1 MPSNSVLRL
10 LIAGGGTGG
19 HVLPAIAT
27 LAELRRREIDVEP
40 LWIGSYDGVEGDAAR
55 HEQVRFEAIPT
66 GKLRRY
72 ADLKTARDAA
82 NIPRGILAARR
93 LVRDF
98 KPNVL
103 LSTGGF
109 VSVPT
114 VAAAR
119 GQAAILTHE
128 QTTILGLA
136 TKINMKSAH
145 VLALSFDSTAERVGR
160 ARCATVVT
168 GNPIRSALLTGS
180 AARARSHYGFE
191 PDLPVVYVTGGAR
204 GASPIN
210 QRIRAILP
218 TLLEIAQV
226 VHQTGPGD
234 ANSDHAELASLR
246 AGLSADLQRR
256 YVVTEFVRD
265 ELPDLYALADLVIGR
280 AGAGTVAE
288 VSGLGKAAI
297 LVPLPLSGGG
307 EQVVNARALASQSAC
322 VCLLQD
328 ECSPDRLLTEIR
340 RLIDTPDERTR
351 LASAAR
357 SLGRPDA
364 AARLADELLALAK
377 RRAC

>member
-1 MPSNSVLRL
+1 V
-10 LIAGGGTGG
+10 IAGGGTGG
-19 HVLPAIAT
+19 HVLPAVAT
-27 LAELRRREIDVEP
+27 LAELRNREIEVDP
-40 LWIGSYDGVEGDAAR
+40 IWIGSYDGVEGDAAR
-55 HEQVRFEAIPT
+55 QEGIRFEAIPT

-82 NIPRGILAARR
+82 NIPRGLLAARR
-93 LVRDF
+93 LIREFRPDV
-98 KPNVL
+98 V

-119 GQAAILTHE
+119 GRAAILTHE

-136 TKINMKSAH
+136 TKINMRSAH

-160 ARCATVVT
+160 SRCTTVVT
-168 GNPIRSALLTGS
+168 GNPIRSVLLNGS
-180 AARARSHYGFE
+180 ADRARSLFGFDSE
-191 PDLPVVYVTGGAR
+191 RPVVYVTGGAR

-210 QRIRAILP
+210 HRIRDILP
-218 TLLEIAQV
+218 RLLEITQV
-226 VHQTGPGD
+226 VHQTGPAA
-234 ANSDHAELASLR
+234 ANADHAELAAIR
-246 AGLSADLQRR
+246 AGLPAELQRR

-297 LVPLPLSGGG
+297 LIPLPQSGGG

-328 ECSPDRLLTEIR
+328 ECSPDRLLTEVR
-340 RLIDTPDERTR
+340 RLLDAPEKRQRMADV
-351 LASAAR
+351 AR

-364 AARLADELLALAK
+364 AARLADELLVLA
-377 RRAC
+377 RRPAR